1 MHIIF
6 AVYSHKFKISCMKR
20 ANLITANEHGE
31 TSMRIQSDRFNKN
44 YFRIKTT
51 MKIMLLAM
59 VLFIGTSAFAQNRL
73 YTEGSVWNVS
83 LIKTIPGMGQDY
95 LNNLKTTWKAVHDEA
110 LKQGLI
116 LSYKI
121 LDGEAANPQDFDI
134 LLLVEYKNLASMEG
148 QEDKWDALYK
158 KTIGDEA
165 TMKQLRESRVS
176 MRTIYGGKLMRE
188 IVYK

>member
-1 MHIIF
+1 
-6 AVYSHKFKISCMKR
+6 MKR

-31 TSMRIQSDRFNKN
+31 NSMRIQSDRLNKN
-44 YFRIKTT
+44 NFRITT
-51 MKIMLLAM
+51 MKIILMLTVFLT
-59 VLFIGTSAFAQNRL
+59 GTAAIAQNRL

-83 LIKTIPGMGQDY
+83 FIKTIPGMGQDY

-148 QEDKWDALYK
+148 QDDKWDAIYK
-158 KTIGDEA
+158 KSIGDEA
-165 TMKQLRESRVS
+165 TMKQLRENRVS

>member
-1 MHIIF
+1 M
-6 AVYSHKFKISCMKR
+6 
-20 ANLITANEHGE
+20 
-31 TSMRIQSDRFNKN
+31 
-44 YFRIKTT
+44 KTT
-51 MKIMLLAM
+51 MKIMLVAL
-59 VLFIGTSAFAQNRL
+59 VLLTGTRAFSQNRQ

-83 LIKTIPGMGQDY
+83 FVKTNSGMGQDY

-134 LLLVEYKNLASMEG
+134 LLLVEYKNLASMDG
-148 QEDKWDALYK
+148 TDDKWDAIYK

-165 TMKQLRESRVS
+165 TMKNLRESRVS

>member
-1 MHIIF
+1 M
-6 AVYSHKFKISCMKR
+6 
-20 ANLITANEHGE
+20 
-31 TSMRIQSDRFNKN
+31 
-44 YFRIKTT
+44 KTT
-51 MKIMLLAM
+51 MKIMLVAL
-59 VLFIGTSAFAQNRL
+59 VLLTGTHAFSQNRQ

-83 LIKTIPGMGQDY
+83 FVKTNSGMGQDY

-134 LLLVEYKNLASMEG
+134 LLLVEYKNLASMDG
-148 QEDKWDALYK
+148 TDDKWDAIYK

-165 TMKQLRESRVS
+165 TMKNLRESRVS

>member
-1 MHIIF
+1 M
-6 AVYSHKFKISCMKR
+6 
-20 ANLITANEHGE
+20 
-31 TSMRIQSDRFNKN
+31 
-44 YFRIKTT
+44 KTT
-51 MKIMLLAM
+51 MKIMLVIM
-59 VLFIGTSAFAQNRL
+59 VFIIGTRAFAQDRL
-73 YTEGSVWNVS
+73 YKEGSVWSVS
-83 LIKTIPGMGQDY
+83 FIRSNPGMGMDY

-134 LLLVEYKNLASMEG
+134 MLLVESKNLASLEG
-148 QEDKWDALYK
+148 NDDKWDAIYK
-158 KTIGDEA
+158 KVIGDEA
-165 TMKQLRESRVS
+165 TMKNLRESRVS

>member
-1 MHIIF
+1 
-6 AVYSHKFKISCMKR
+6 
-20 ANLITANEHGE
+20 
-31 TSMRIQSDRFNKN
+31 
-44 YFRIKTT
+44 
-51 MKIMLLAM
+51 
-59 VLFIGTSAFAQNRL
+59 
-73 YTEGSVWNVS
+73 
-83 LIKTIPGMGQDY
+83 MGQDY

-165 TMKQLRESRVS
+165 TMKQLRENRVS

>member
-1 MHIIF
+1 
-6 AVYSHKFKISCMKR
+6 
-20 ANLITANEHGE
+20 
-31 TSMRIQSDRFNKN
+31 
-44 YFRIKTT
+44 
-51 MKIMLLAM
+51 M
-59 VLFIGTSAFAQNRL
+59 VLILGTTTFAQNRL
-73 YTEGSVWNVS
+73 YKEGSVWSVS
-83 LIKTIPGMGQDY
+83 FVKSNSGMGEDY
-95 LNNLKTTWKAVHDEA
+95 LNNLKTTWKAVNDEA

-121 LDGEAANPQDFDI
+121 LSGSSANPQDFDI
-134 LLLVEYKNLASMEG
+134 MLLVESKNLASLEG
-148 QEDKWDALYK
+148 NDEKWDAIYK